1 MLESFETGRNFD
13 FQMERNTNQL
23 ARGAFLLFKTPS
35 FWTYDNETPRHTLDD
50 FLQGRSAQGRGGR
63 KMNEDALFTARLI
76 RTAMG
81 HLGVSQSELAKY
93 LKSRGR
99 ISELLTGKRCPSK
112 AEIAILRELLG
123 LSANILIPRVHLEEA
138 CPKN

>member
-50 FLQGRSAQGRGGR
+50 FY
-63 KMNEDALFTARLI
+63 KDAA
-76 RTAMG
+76 
-81 HLGVSQSELAKY
+81 
-93 LKSRGR
+93 LKAV
-99 ISELLTGKRCPSK
+99 EEGK
-112 AEIAILRELLG
+112 
-123 LSANILIPRVHLEEA
+123 
-138 CPKN
+138 